1 MIMGNDR
8 ENRKN
13 QILNAAF
20 EVFVKKGYAKTT
32 MDDIVVSSNLSK
44 GALYHYYKSKKELFL
59 SLIDHWEIY
68 TFKDFYDK
76 KSQNKKASD
85 ILRFFGENVIN
96 TLNEKKHAYIAEIEF
111 RAMSNQDA
119 EIKKRSN
126 VLYGKLLELFEKVV
140 KKGIKENEFKDLDV
154 RKTSMAFLAI
164 FQSITWFVIADETA
178 VSADEYIR
186 DSIELIID
194 SISK

>member
-32 MDDIVVSSNLSK
+32 MDDIVASSNLSK

-126 VLYGKLLELFEKVV
+126 ILYGKLLELFEKVV

>member
-1 MIMGNDR
+1 MGNDR

-32 MDDIVVSSNLSK
+32 MDDIVESSKLSK

-76 KSQNKKASD
+76 KSQDKKASD

-126 VLYGKLLELFEKVV
+126 ILYGKLLELFEKVV
-140 KKGIKENEFKDLDV
+140 KKGIKENEFKDLDI

-164 FQSITWFVIADETA
+164 FQSITWFVIADETV

>member
-1 MIMGNDR
+1 MKNDR
-8 ENRKN
+8 ENRKK

-32 MDDIVVSSNLSK
+32 MDDIVLASKLSK
-44 GALYHYYKSKKELFL
+44 GALYHYYGSKKKLFL

-76 KSQNKKASD
+76 RSQNKKASD

-96 TLNEKKHAYIAEIEF
+96 TLNKKKHAYIAEIEF
-111 RAMSNQDA
+111 RAMSIQDV

-126 VLYGKLLELFEKVV
+126 ILYGKLLDLFEKVLR
-140 KKGIKENEFKDLDV
+140 KGIKDNEFKNLNI
-154 RKTSMAFLAI
+154 RKTAMAILAI
-164 FQSITWFVIADETA
+164 FQGISWFVITDEKS
-178 VSADEYIR
+178 VSADDYIT

-194 SISK
+194 SISKQG

>member
-1 MIMGNDR
+1 MGNDR

-32 MDDIVVSSNLSK
+32 MDDIVLASKLSK
-44 GALYHYYKSKKELFL
+44 GALYHYYGSKKELFL

-76 KSQNKKASD
+76 KSQDKKASD

-111 RAMSNQDA
+111 RAMSIQDA

-126 VLYGKLLELFEKVV
+126 ILYGKLLELFEKVV
-140 KKGIKENEFKDLDV
+140 KKGIKDNEFKNLNI
-154 RKTSMAFLAI
+154 RNTAMAILAI
-164 FQSITWFVIADETA
+164 FQSISWFVVTDEKTI
-178 VSADEYIR
+178 SPDDYIR
-186 DSIELIID
+186 DSIELIIN
-194 SISK
+194 SISKQE

>member
-32 MDDIVVSSNLSK
+32 MDDIVASSNLSK

>member
-1 MIMGNDR
+1 MGNDR

-126 VLYGKLLELFEKVV
+126 VLYGKLLKLFEKVV
-140 KKGIKENEFKDLDV
+140 KKGIKENEFKDLNV

>member
-1 MIMGNDR
+1 MGNDR

-20 EVFVKKGYAKTT
+20 EVFVKKGYSKTT
-32 MDDIVVSSNLSK
+32 MDDIVLASKLSK
-44 GALYHYYKSKKELFL
+44 GALYHYYGSKKELFL

-68 TFKDFYDK
+68 TFKDFYNK

-119 EIKKRSN
+119 EIKNRSN
-126 VLYGKLLELFEKVV
+126 ILYGKLLDLFEKVV
-140 KKGIKENEFKDLDV
+140 KKGVKENEFKDLDV

-164 FQSITWFVIADETA
+164 FQSITWFVITDEKS
-178 VSADEYIR
+178 VSAESYIR
-186 DSIELIID
+186 DSIELIIN

>member
-1 MIMGNDR
+1 MGNDR

-32 MDDIVVSSNLSK
+32 MDDIVASSNLSK

-126 VLYGKLLELFEKVV
+126 VLYGKLLKLFEKVV

>member
-1 MIMGNDR
+1 MGNDR

-32 MDDIVVSSNLSK
+32 MDDIVASSKLSK

-76 KSQNKKASD
+76 KSQNTKASD

-126 VLYGKLLELFEKVV
+126 ILYGKLLELFEKVV

>member
-1 MIMGNDR
+1 MAN
-8 ENRKN
+8 EKVNRKN
-13 QILNAAF
+13 QILEAAF

-32 MDDIVVSSNLSK
+32 MDDIVIASNLSK
-44 GALYHYYKSKKELFL
+44 GALYHYYGSKKELFL

-68 TFKDFYDK
+68 TFKDFYNK

-111 RAMSNQDA
+111 RAMSNQDT

-126 VLYGKLLELFEKVV
+126 VLYGKLLDLFEKVV

-164 FQSITWFVIADETA
+164 FQSITWFVITDEKS
-178 VSADEYIR
+178 VSAESYIR
-186 DSIELIID
+186 DSIELIIE

>member
-1 MIMGNDR
+1 MGNDR

-32 MDDIVVSSNLSK
+32 MDDIVLASKLSK
-44 GALYHYYKSKKELFL
+44 GALYHYYGSKKELFL

-76 KSQNKKASD
+76 KSQDKKASD

-111 RAMSNQDA
+111 RAMSIQDV

-126 VLYGKLLELFEKVV
+126 ILYGKLLELFEKVV
-140 KKGIKENEFKDLDV
+140 KKGIKDNEFKNLNV
-154 RKTSMAFLAI
+154 RNTAMAILAI
-164 FQSITWFVIADETA
+164 FQSISWFVVTDEKTI
-178 VSADEYIR
+178 SPDGYIR
-186 DSIELIID
+186 DSIELIIN
-194 SISK
+194 SISKQE

>member
-1 MIMGNDR
+1 MGNDR

-20 EVFVKKGYAKTT
+20 EVFVNKGYAKTT
-32 MDDIVVSSNLSK
+32 MDDIVASSNLSK

-178 VSADEYIR
+178 VSPDEYIR

>member
-1 MIMGNDR
+1 MANKKV
-8 ENRKN
+8 NRKN
-13 QILNAAF
+13 QILEAAF

-32 MDDIVVSSNLSK
+32 MDDIVIASNLSK
-44 GALYHYYKSKKELFL
+44 GALYHYYGSKKELFL

-68 TFKDFYDK
+68 TFKDFYNK

-111 RAMSNQDA
+111 RAMSNQDT

-126 VLYGKLLELFEKVV
+126 VLYGKLLDLFEKVV

-164 FQSITWFVIADETA
+164 FQSITWFVITDEKS
-178 VSADEYIR
+178 VSAESYIR
-186 DSIELIID
+186 DSIELIIE

>member
-164 FQSITWFVIADETA
+164 FQSITWFVITDEKI
-178 VSADEYIR
+178 VSADDYIR
-186 DSIELIID
+186 DSIELIIS

>member
-1 MIMGNDR
+1 MRNDR

-32 MDDIVVSSNLSK
+32 MDDIVAASKLSK

-76 KSQNKKASD
+76 KSQDKNASD
-85 ILRFFGENVIN
+85 ILRFFGENILK
-96 TLNEKKHAYIAEIEF
+96 TLNTKKHAYIAEIEF

-119 EIKKRSN
+119 EIRKRSN
-126 VLYGKLLELFEKVV
+126 ILYKKLLDLFEKVIN
-140 KKGIKENEFKDLDV
+140 KGIKENEFKNLDV

-164 FQSITWFVIADETA
+164 FQSITWFVIMKEES
-178 VSADEYIR
+178 VSPEDYIR
-186 DSIELIID
+186 DSIELIIN
-194 SISK
+194 SISKQG

>member
-1 MIMGNDR
+1 MGNDR

-32 MDDIVVSSNLSK
+32 MDDIVASSNLSK

-76 KSQNKKASD
+76 KSENKKASD

-126 VLYGKLLELFEKVV
+126 ILYGKLLELFEKVV

>member
-1 MIMGNDR
+1 MGNDR

-32 MDDIVVSSNLSK
+32 MDDIVASSNLSK

-126 VLYGKLLELFEKVV
+126 ILYGKLLELFEKVV

>member
-1 MIMGNDR
+1 MGNDR

-20 EVFVKKGYAKTT
+20 EVFVNKGYAKTT
-32 MDDIVVSSNLSK
+32 MDDIVASSNLSK

-126 VLYGKLLELFEKVV
+126 ILYGKLLELFEKVV
-140 KKGIKENEFKDLDV
+140 KKGIKENEFKDLDI

-178 VSADEYIR
+178 VSPDEYIR

>member
-1 MIMGNDR
+1 MGNDR

-32 MDDIVVSSNLSK
+32 MDDIVLASKLSK
-44 GALYHYYKSKKELFL
+44 GALYHYYGSKKELFL

-111 RAMSNQDA
+111 RAMSIQDA

-126 VLYGKLLELFEKVV
+126 ILYGKLLELFEKVV
-140 KKGIKENEFKDLDV
+140 KKGIKDNEFKNLNI
-154 RKTSMAFLAI
+154 RNTAMAILAI
-164 FQSITWFVIADETA
+164 FQSISWFVVTDEKTI
-178 VSADEYIR
+178 SPDDYIR
-186 DSIELIID
+186 DSIELIIN
-194 SISK
+194 SISKQE

>member
-1 MIMGNDR
+1 MGNDR

-32 MDDIVVSSNLSK
+32 MDDIVLSSNLSK

-126 VLYGKLLELFEKVV
+126 ILYGKLLELFEKVV

-164 FQSITWFVIADETA
+164 FQSITWFVIADETV

>member
-1 MIMGNDR
+1 MKKNSQI
-8 ENRKN
+8 NRKN
-13 QILNAAF
+13 QILEAAF
-20 EVFVKKGYAKTT
+20 KVFIDKGYSKTT
-32 MDDIVVSSNLSK
+32 MDDIVASSNLSK